1 MLRKLRRSAH
11 ALAVAIVLVAGSAPP
26 AGADIA
32 VVVNPDCPLQ
42 NLTQQQVSDLYL
54 GRRHSIGELEPLQIL
69 DQPPSSP
76 LRERFFLQINGM
88 DLRRL
93 NAYWARLQFS
103 GDTQPPTP
111 LADSRQIVEVVAR
124 NRCAIGYVEPAYV
137 TANVRTVLLVKE

>member
-1 MLRKLRRSAH
+1 MFRKLRGCARP
-11 ALAVAIVLVAGSAPP
+11 LAVAIVLIGGVRP
-26 AGADIA
+26 AAADIA
-32 VVVNPDCPLQ
+32 VVVHPDCPLQ
-42 NLTQQQVSDLYL
+42 SLTPQQVSDLYL
-54 GRRHSIGELEPLQIL
+54 GRRRSIGELEPLQIL

-76 LRERFFLQINGM
+76 LRERFFLHINGM

-124 NRCAIGYVEPAYV
+124 HRCAIGYVEPADV
-137 TANVRTVLLVKE
+137 TAGVRTVLLVKE

>member
-1 MLRKLRRSAH
+1 MFRPLNHSART
-11 ALAVAIVLVAGSAPP
+11 LAVAMALVGGALP
-26 AGADIA
+26 AAADIA
-32 VVVNPDCPLQ
+32 VVVHPDCPLPS
-42 NLTQQQVSDLYL
+42 LTPKQVSDLYL
-54 GRRHSIGELEPLQIL
+54 GRRLSIGEPEPLQIL
-69 DQPPSSP
+69 EQPPSSP

-124 NRCAIGYVEPAYV
+124 NHCAIGYVEPTFV
-137 TANVRTVLLVKE
+137 TASVRTILLVKE

>member
-1 MLRKLRRSAH
+1 MLRKLKHSVH
-11 ALAVAIVLVAGSAPP
+11 ALAVVIILAAAPQ
-26 AGADIA
+26 AAADIA
-32 VVVNPDCPLQ
+32 VVVHPDCPLQ
-42 NLTQQQVSDLYL
+42 SLTPKQVSDLYL
-54 GRRHSIGELEPLQIL
+54 GRRLSIGELEPMQVF

-124 NRCAIGYVEPAYV
+124 NRCAIGYVDPTYV
-137 TANVRTVLLVKE
+137 TTSVRTVLLVKE